1 MNMKRSMLKFAMI
14 LPVFFLTIS
23 ACSQEASDDK
33 EITIKGT
40 VLNPSEGEITLIN
53 LGDENPVPET
63 IALKPDNTFVHKVT
77 LEEPEFFRI
86 TFFEK
91 QANVIILSEYDI
103 EITADG
109 SSRSGAFEVKGSPEM
124 DDLKKIENLAR
135 DFQAEVIPINDAFVA
150 AQQEGDMETM
160 EKIQK
165 DYFEMEKR
173 QKGKV
178 KNAMQGMKPSLAM
191 LSALVNFNI
200 EDDFAFYD
208 SVTQVL
214 KKEIP
219 NSKYLAE
226 MMEQVE
232 RERSLAVG
240 YEAPDIV
247 LPNPEGE
254 MVSLKSLRGNF
265 VLIDFWASWCRP
277 CRVENPNVV
286 RMYNKYN
293 EKGFEILG
301 VSLDRDRD
309 SWLKAIQDDQLT
321 WTQISDL
328 KYFDSEASRLY
339 NVQAIPFTVLIDPE
353 GKIVS
358 KNLRGKALEDKLEE
372 IFN

>member
-1 MNMKRSMLKFAMI
+1 MKRSMLKLAMI

-23 ACSQEASDDK
+23 ACSQVASDGK

-40 VLNPSEGEITLIN
+40 VLNPSEGEITLVN
-53 LGDENPVPET
+53 LGDENPVPQT
-63 IALKPDNTFVHKVT
+63 IPLKPDNTFVHKIR
-77 LEEPEFFRI
+77 LKEPEFFRI

-91 QANVIILSEYDI
+91 QANVIILSKFDI

-109 SSRSGAFEVKGSPEM
+109 SNRSGAFEVKGSPEM
-124 DDLKKIENLAR
+124 DDLKKIENLAK

-150 AQQEGDMETM
+150 AQQEGDMQTM

-178 KNAMQGMKPSLAM
+178 KNAMKTMKPSLAM

-200 EDDFAFYD
+200 EDDFPFYD

-219 NSKYLAE
+219 DSKYLAE
-226 MMEQVE
+226 IMEQVE

-247 LPNPEGE
+247 LPNPEGA
-254 MVSLKSLRGNF
+254 MVSLSSLRGNF

-293 EKGFEILG
+293 DKGFEILG

-321 WTQISDL
+321 WTHISDL